1 MTKFPT
7 ESRDVQGLEGD
18 EYPDFKVGPVCA
30 VPGCRRLTDHAH
42 HLFSR
47 GMMGG
52 AFNWV
57 LVPDGTEIGNK
68 APLCYRHHEQV
79 TNNEI
84 GITYQG
90 GRFFWEGEP
99 LSWQPPKKGGP
110 EEVSVTEQEERP
122 VCPGCGRR
130 MPKPRIDTPVEEKKR
145 RKTWAVSVPATVE
158 EDGAD
163 VLDALLESARE
174 KMDAAGLDWGEGQKY
189 FVLSTALGLFVMHA
203 EQVLSN

>member
-1 MTKFPT
+1 VTKFPT
-7 ESRDVQGLEGD
+7 ESRQVVGLEGED
-18 EYPDFKVGPVCA
+18 YGAFKVGPTCS
-30 VPGCRRLTDHAH
+30 VPRCTRLTDHAH

-52 AFNWV
+52 AFSWV
-57 LVPDGTEIGNK
+57 LTPDGVEIGNLV
-68 APLCYRHHEQV
+68 PLCYRHHEQV

-99 LSWQPPKKGGP
+99 LTWQPPSKNGP
-110 EEVSVTEQEERP
+110 EEVGTEPEERP
-122 VCPGCGRR
+122 ICPGCGRR
-130 MPKPRIDTPVEEKKR
+130 LPKPKIDSPTEEKKK

-163 VLDALLESARE
+163 VLDALLEAARE
-174 KMDAAGLDWGEGQKY
+174 KMDEAGLDWGEGQKY
-189 FVLSTALGLFVMHA
+189 FVLSTALGLFVQHA
-203 EQVLSN
+203 DLIMSNG